1 MKRLLTV
8 LAVAVITLFLSA
20 PLPAQEELFDT
31 KAAEEHFKKGL
42 ELYFQKEYSVAAKE
56 FKETVN
62 INPNAA
68 KGYYFLGYSY
78 YKLGM
83 MKDANE
89 AFDQGYQVDPYY
101 SPMPPAAPAE
111 GIKTQ

>member
-1 MKRLLTV
+1 MKRLLAV
-8 LAVAVITLFLSA
+8 LAVAVITLFLSIPA
-20 PLPAQEELFDT
+20 SAQEELFDT

-42 ELYFQKEYSVAAKE
+42 ELYFQKEYSVAAEE
-56 FKETVN
+56 FKEAVN

-68 KGYYFLGYSY
+68 KSYYFLGYSY

-101 SPMPPAAPAE
+101 SPIPPEAPAE
-111 GIKTQ
+111 GLKTQ

>member
-1 MKRLLTV
+1 MKRSLIV
-8 LAVAVITLFLSA
+8 FVAVIITLFLSTL
-20 PLPAQEELFDT
+20 LPAQEELFDT

-42 ELYFQKEYSVAAKE
+42 ELYFQKEYSVSAKE
-56 FKETVN
+56 FKEAVN

-89 AFDQGYQVDPYY
+89 AFDQGYQLDPYY
-101 SPMPPAAPAE
+101 SPIPPTAPAE
-111 GIKTQ
+111 GVKTQ

>member
-8 LAVAVITLFLSA
+8 LSAVIITLFLSTA
-20 PLPAQEELFDT
+20 ISAQEELFDT

-68 KGYYFLGYSY
+68 KGYYFLGYSF

-89 AFDQGYQVDPYY
+89 AFDQGYQLDPYY
-101 SPMPPAAPAE
+101 SPIPSTAPAE

>member
-1 MKRLLTV
+1 MTQRQQRS
-8 LAVAVITLFLSA
+8 TL
-20 PLPAQEELFDT
+20 
-31 KAAEEHFKKGL
+31 KGL

-101 SPMPPAAPAE
+101 SPMRLAPAE
-111 GIKTQ
+111 KA